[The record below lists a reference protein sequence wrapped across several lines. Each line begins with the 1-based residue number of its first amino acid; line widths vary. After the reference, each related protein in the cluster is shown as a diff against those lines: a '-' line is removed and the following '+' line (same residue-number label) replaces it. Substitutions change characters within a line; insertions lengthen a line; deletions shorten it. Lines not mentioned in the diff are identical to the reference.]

1 MRILIRGGTVVD
13 PEHRTVHK
21 KDVLLV
27 EGRVAELGEDL
38 PADDALVI
46 EAAGRLVT
54 PGLIDMHVHLREPG
68 YEDKETIASGTR
80 AAARGGFTAVVCM
93 ANTHPVADTRAVVEY
108 IRERARATGVVHVF
122 PVGAVSKGLEGK
134 ELAELAGL
142 REGGAVA
149 FSDDGRPVADSGLM
163 RRAMEYARMLG
174 APVISHCE
182 DPGLSAGGL
191 MNEGRTAYLLGLP
204 GIPAAA
210 EEVMVAREILLAE
223 LTGCP
228 VHIAHVS
235 TAGAVRLIR
244 EAKARG
250 VPVTAEATP
259 HHFTL
264 TEEAVEGYNT
274 SAKVNPPLRTAADV
288 AAVREGLADG
298 TIDVIATDHA
308 PHAEEEKDVE
318 FAAAPFG
325 IAGLETAVGLVFTE
339 LVHTGV
345 LDLPAAVAKMTV
357 NPARILGLPKGRLVP
372 GADGDVTIIDP
383 RLEVTVDAADLVSKG
398 KNNPFVGRKLVG
410 VPVTTVVAG
419 RIVMLERELKC

>member
-1 MRILIRGGTVVD
+1 MRLLIRGGTVVD
-13 PEHRTVHK
+13 PENRTVEQ
-21 KDVLLV
+21 KDVLLAD
-27 EGRVAELGEDL
+27 GRVAALGADL

-46 EAAGRLVT
+46 DAAGRLVT

-68 YEDKETIASGTR
+68 YEHKETIASGTR
-80 AAARGGFTAVVCM
+80 AAARGGFTSVVCM
-93 ANTHPVADTRAVVEY
+93 ANTDPVADTGAVVEY

-134 ELAELAGL
+134 ELAELASL

-149 FSDDGRPVADSGLM
+149 FSDDGRPVADGGLM

-182 DPGLSAGGL
+182 DPGLAAGGQ

-204 GIPAAA
+204 GMPAAA
-210 EEVMVAREILLAE
+210 EELMVAREILLAE

-244 EAKARG
+244 DAKARG
-250 VPVTAEATP
+250 LPVTAEATP

-264 TEEAVEGYNT
+264 TEEAVEGYDT
-274 SAKVNPPLRTAADV
+274 RAKVNPPLRTAADV

-298 TIDVIATDHA
+298 TIDVIA
-308 PHAEEEKDVE
+308 
-318 FAAAPFG
+318 
-325 IAGLETAVGLVFTE
+325 
-339 LVHTGV
+339 
-345 LDLPAAVAKMTV
+345 
-357 NPARILGLPKGRLVP
+357 
-372 GADGDVTIIDP
+372 
-383 RLEVTVDAADLVSKG
+383 
-398 KNNPFVGRKLVG
+398 
-410 VPVTTVVAG
+410 
-419 RIVMLERELKC
+419 